1 MRPDRARRVESNLEV
16 QQEVFERAYS
26 TLVNG
31 LKHVDRKFI
40 ESLKSV
46 QTETDARR

>member
-1 MRPDRARRVESNLEV
+1 MKPDRARRVETNLLV

-31 LKHVDRKFI
+31 LKHVDRTFI

-46 QTETDARR
+46 ETDARR